1 MVARTYSHYN
11 ILEKLGEGGMGVV
24 YKAEDTKLKREVAI
38 KFLPRQIS
46 AQAEDRKRFLI
57 EAQAA
62 AGLNHPNITTIHA
75 IEEVDGELF
84 IVMEHID
91 GSELNK
97 IIAAG
102 SLKFEDT
109 LNIAIQVAE
118 GLQAAHEK
126 GITHRDIKPANI
138 MVTAKGQVKIMD
150 FGLAKVAGGA
160 LVTKVGTTVGT
171 AAYMSPEQAHGDA
184 VDHRTDIWAFGVTL
198 YETFTGK
205 RPFRGEYEQA
215 VIYSIL
221 NVDPKPMTDF
231 NSAIPAS
238 LENLVKRALAKH
250 PPNRYQSIAALLAD
264 LRKLK
269 PGTEGRIDL
278 RSDKQHEPEK
288 TSTRQTSKSRV
299 ATPQRRQMTVM
310 CCDLM
315 LSALRGEPLDPEELH
330 AVLPA
335 YQELCNKVIIRFD
348 GYVVQQLGNSL
359 TVYFGYPY
367 AYEDDARRAVHA
379 GLGILEGMR
388 WLNVRI
394 EKEKGIKLAARISIH
409 TGVVIAGD
417 QEDRSQK
424 DAFNIVGENASIAT
438 QLLHFADPDSLITS
452 QANFRLIE
460 GYFDCR
466 ELGEHSIKGI
476 AKPISVY
483 QVLHESAARTRLEAA
498 AVTGLTPLTGRE
510 KEIGIL
516 QERWDQVVE
525 GNGQVVLLGG
535 EAGIG
540 KSRLLQELKQHVA
553 RDPQAWLTECY
564 CSAYHQSSALYPI
577 IDLLER
583 VVLQLKREDSPQDK
597 LKKLE
602 EFLVRYGMPLP
613 ETVPLLASLLSISL
627 DENYPP
633 LALTPERQKQ
643 KMLAVLLTVLLERA
657 AQQPV
662 LFIIEDLHWADP
674 STLELLNL
682 IVDQGPTTKIFTL
695 LTFRPDFTPPWPM
708 RSHLTYITLNRLP
721 QKEVANMVARVTK
734 GKTLPAAVRDHV
746 LSHSDGV
753 PLFVEEMTKM
763 VLESGLLKDEG
774 DQYALAGSLTQLAI
788 PTTLRDSLEARLDR
802 LPTAKEVAQL
812 ASVLGREFPFEWLQA
827 VSPLDEAPLHEE
839 LARLVDAELL
849 YRRGVAPKVSYLF
862 KHALIQEAAY
872 ESLLKSTRQEYHGQI
887 AEKLVAEFPETGETR
902 PELLAHH
909 YTEAGMKQK
918 ALDYWQ
924 RAGKLAAQRSA
935 NQEAIAHLK
944 KALAVLE
951 TLPASP
957 EKVQQELA
965 LQMTLGPTL
974 MAIKGYAAPE
984 VEATYAR
991 ARQICEQIGDTP
1003 QIVMVLFGLWAFYVV
1018 RGDLKTARDLGGQIL
1033 RLVEGA
1039 EDSGLPLE
1047 AHVVLGVTF
1056 YFLGEFPTAKEHLE
1070 KAIALYDPE
1079 KHASHAL
1086 LVGQDPGMASRIYL
1100 AKALRIMGYAEQA
1113 DRYMKEAKAIADN
1126 LKHSH
1131 TTAFCLTY
1139 MAVVKQYGQEVEDT
1153 KNFAQQTIALSTEQ
1167 GFPIWVSAGQ
1177 VMHGWALARLGQCD
1191 EGIAEIKQGIS
1202 SWRATGTGL
1211 YTPHW
1216 LAQLAEVHVLAG
1228 NLETAQAIVE
1238 EAISLE
1244 EKGEERVTLADL
1256 YRLKGDLLLKLSADK
1271 MINEKAET
1279 CFQKALD
1286 IARHQSANLW
1296 ELRAAIGLAR
1306 LWKSQKKSEQAKAL
1320 LKSCFEK
1327 VSEGLTTVDLKE
1339 ASELLD

>member
-1 MVARTYSHYN
+1 MVARTFSQYR
-11 ILEKLGEGGMGVV
+11 ILEKIGEGGMGVV

-46 AQAEDRKRFLI
+46 AQAEDRERFLI

-75 IEEVDGELF
+75 IEEIDDEFF
-84 IVMEHID
+84 IVMELID
-91 GSELNK
+91 GRELNK
-97 IIAAG
+97 TIAAG
-102 SLKFEDT
+102 ALQFEDA
-109 LNIAIQVAE
+109 LNIVIQAAE

-126 GITHRDIKPANI
+126 GIIHRDIKPANI

-150 FGLAKVAGGA
+150 FGLAKIAGGA

-171 AAYMSPEQAHGDA
+171 AAYMSPEQAHGDP

-205 RPFRGEYEQA
+205 RPFRGDYEQA

-221 NVDPKPMTDF
+221 KEDPKPMSDF
-231 NSAIPAS
+231 NSSIPPS
-238 LENLVKRALAKH
+238 VENLVKRALAKH
-250 PPNRYQSIAALLAD
+250 PPNRYQSMANVLAD
-264 LRKLK
+264 LRKVK
-269 PGTEGRIDL
+269 PGAEGRIDL
-278 RSDKQHEPEK
+278 RSNKSREPEK
-288 TSTRQTSKSRV
+288 TSARQTSKSRV

-315 LSALRGEPLDPEELH
+315 TSSLHSEQLDPEELH
-330 AVLPA
+330 TVLPA
-335 YQELCNKVIIRFD
+335 YQELCSKVITRFD
-348 GYVVQQLGNSL
+348 GYVAQQLGSGM

-388 WLNVRI
+388 WMSNRL
-394 EKEKGIKLAARISIH
+394 EKEKGIKTAALISIH
-409 TGVVIAGD
+409 TGLVIAGEQD
-417 QEDRSQK
+417 DRSQK
-424 DAFNIVGENASIAT
+424 DSFTIVGETANIAT
-438 QLLHFADPDSLITS
+438 QLLHLADPDSLIIS

-476 AKPISVY
+476 AKPVYVY
-483 QVLHESAARTRLEAA
+483 QVLHESAARTRIEAA
-498 AVTGLTPLTGRE
+498 AIAGLTPLIGRDR
-510 KEIGIL
+510 EIGIL
-516 QERWDQVVE
+516 HERWEQVVE
-525 GNGQVVLLGG
+525 GNGQVVLLSG

-553 RDPQAWLTECY
+553 RNPQAWLTECY
-564 CSAYHQSSALYPI
+564 CSPYHQSSALYPI

-583 VVLQLKREDSPQDK
+583 IVLQLKREDSPLDK

-602 EFLVRYGMPLP
+602 EFLVRYGMPLT
-613 ETVPLLASLLSISL
+613 ETVPLLAPLLSIPFG
-627 DENYPP
+627 ENYSPP
-633 LALTPERQKQ
+633 ALTPERQKQ
-643 KMLAVLLTVLLERA
+643 KTLTLLLTVLLERA

-662 LFIIEDLHWADP
+662 LFVIEDLHWADP

-721 QKEVANMVARVTK
+721 QKEVANMVAKVTK
-734 GKTLPAAVRDHV
+734 GKALPAAVRDHV

-753 PLFVEEMTKM
+753 PLFIEEMTKM
-763 VLESGLLKDEG
+763 VMESGLLNEKE
-774 DQYALAGSLTQLAI
+774 DQYELTGSLKQLAI

-827 VSPLDEAPLHEE
+827 VSTLDEAPLEEE
-839 LARLVDAELL
+839 LSRLVNAELL
-849 YRRGVAPKVSYLF
+849 YRRGVPPKVSYLF

-872 ESLLKSTRQEYHGQI
+872 ESLLKSTRQQYHGQI
-887 AEKLVAEFPETGETR
+887 AEKLLAGFPETGETR
-902 PELLAHH
+902 PELLAYHF
-909 YTEAGMKQK
+909 TEAGMKQR

-935 NQEAIAHLK
+935 NQEAIAHLR

-951 TLPASP
+951 TLPDSP
-957 EKVQQELA
+957 EKIQQELA

-991 ARQICEQIGDTP
+991 ARLICEQIGDTP

-1018 RGDLKTARDLGGQIL
+1018 RGNLETARDLGGQIL

-1047 AHVVLGVTF
+1047 AYVVLGVTF
-1056 YFLGEFPTAKEHLE
+1056 YFLGEFPSAKEHLE

-1100 AKALRIMGYAEQA
+1100 AKTLRIMGYAEQA
-1113 DRYMKEAKAIADN
+1113 DRYMKEARAIADN

-1139 MAVVKQYGQEVEDT
+1139 MTVVKQYGQEVEDT

-1177 VMHGWALARLGQCD
+1177 VMHGWALARLGQRD
-1191 EGIAEIKQGIS
+1191 EGIEEIKQGIF

-1211 YTPHW
+1211 YTPYW
-1216 LAQLAEVHVLAG
+1216 LAQLAEAHALSG
-1228 NLETAQAIVE
+1228 ELEAAQAAIE
-1238 EAISLE
+1238 EAIALE

-1256 YRLKGDLLLKLSADK
+1256 YRLKGDLLLKLPADK
-1271 MINEKAET
+1271 MTTEEAET

-1286 IARHQSANLW
+1286 IARQQSAKLW

-1320 LKSCFEK
+1320 LKACYEK
-1327 VSEGLTTVDLKE
+1327 FSEGLNTVDLKV
-1339 ASELLD
+1339 ARELLD